1 MNIVPAFLL
10 VALGIALHALHIFIC
25 RRAENNA
32 WSNGYSQAA
41 KEEQIRLTTEEK
53 VKKLAPPSAPALP
66 FRSFSTMQ
74 HYPTTEKPTGYPTVS
89 QSFMDDLHANGRA
102 AVRLK

>member
-10 VALGIALHALHIFIC
+10 VALGIALHALHVFIC

-41 KEEQIRLTTEEK
+41 KEEQIRLTAEER
-53 VKKLAPPSAPALP
+53 VKKLIPPAAPALP
-66 FRSFSTMQ
+66 FRPFPTEQRHPSFA
-74 HYPTTEKPTGYPTVS
+74 KPTGYQTVS